1 MLRGKILLVLALY
14 IILGV
19 IAFFNFGLY
28 HYINITKKPECK
40 ITVRDDASE
49 NPDGKIQNPQTEDAE
64 ESPGSSLDMEIN
76 N

>member
-1 MLRGKILLVLALY
+1 MLKGKILLVLALY

-28 HYINITKKPECK
+28 HYISKKPEWK
-40 ITVRDDASE
+40 STVYNEASGDFDK
-49 NPDGKIQNPQTEDAE
+49 NIQNPQTETAK
-64 ESPGSSLDMEIN
+64 ESQGSPSDIEIN

>member
-1 MLRGKILLVLALY
+1 MLKGKILLVLVLY

-19 IAFFNFGLY
+19 IGFFNFRLY
-28 HYINITKKPECK
+28 HYINIFEKPEWK
-40 ITVRDDASE
+40 ITVRDDIRE
-49 NPDGKIQNPQTEDAE
+49 NLDGKTQNPQTEDAE